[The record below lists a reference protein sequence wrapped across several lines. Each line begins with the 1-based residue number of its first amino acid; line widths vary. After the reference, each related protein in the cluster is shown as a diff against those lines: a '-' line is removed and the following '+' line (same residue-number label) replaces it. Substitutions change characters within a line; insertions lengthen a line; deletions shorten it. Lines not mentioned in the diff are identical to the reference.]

1 MVMYN
6 DFNFYIWWHQNIKH
20 MKKMSTIAELDAKIE
35 RIAASVNMTV
45 EQLRKLSPKKFI
57 QICNNYNSNNN

>member
-1 MVMYN
+1 
-6 DFNFYIWWHQNIKH
+6 
-20 MKKMSTIAELDAKIE
+20 MKRLQSIESLNAKME

-57 QICNNYNSNNN
+57 QICNNYNLNNN